1 MCWLYKK
8 PSMRA
13 LLPKGTF
20 IVRKSST
27 ITTPALGSVLK
38 ATMGCGDIISGRTLN
53 RLRQVTLNGG
63 SKQESETYRRLT
75 DYLEQL
81 KATSEGITTDCQLN
95 CIQVGVRLLVFN
107 VV

>member
-13 LLPKGTF
+13 LLPKGTL

-38 ATMGCGDIISGRTLN
+38 AAMGCGDISGRTLN

>member
-1 MCWLYKK
+1 MLVV
-8 PSMRA
+8 RETQH
-13 LLPKGTF
+13 KGAVAKGDIYSRENSTF
-20 IVRKSST
+20 
-27 ITTPALGSVLK
+27 TTPALGSALK
-38 ATMGCGDIISGRTLN
+38 ATMGCGDISGRTLN

-95 CIQVGVRLLVFN
+95 CIQVGVRLLVFS